1 MLYRR
6 KVLLNIL
13 HEFNGVLPSISLM
26 KLSLLVTRTAG
37 ATQCYDFIPYKFG
50 AFSYSLYSDI
60 NSLSKEGTISKT
72 NNNIVLNSFNYDD
85 YKIKTV
91 DREAV
96 RLIHNQFPNASP
108 KDLIAYTYNKYP
120 FFALKSTLTDY
131 VTPEIRQK
139 IQECINNDKHTE
151 LFTIGY
157 EGISCEEYLNR
168 LIRNNIAL
176 LIDVRKNPISMKY
189 GFSKNLLSKHV
200 KDLGIEYLHLPEL
213 GIESEERQNLE
224 TYQDYKNLFAKY
236 EKTTLLNNTLALNR
250 IITSLRQNK
259 KVALTCFEKDY
270 HCCHRGII
278 AKKLQTLPDWN
289 YKLTH
294 L

>member
-13 HEFNGVLPSISLM
+13 HEFNSKLPRLSLL
-26 KLSLLVTRTAG
+26 KLALLVTRTAG
-37 ATQCYDFIPYKFG
+37 ATQCYDFVPYKYG

-60 NSLSKEGTISKT
+60 NALTREGTVSEAGKDI
-72 NNNIVLNSFNYDD
+72 ILNSFNCED
-85 YKIKTV
+85 YKIKSTDMQAIRFV
-91 DREAV
+91 
-96 RLIHNQFPNASP
+96 HSQFPTASTT
-108 KDLIAYTYNKYP
+108 DLITYTYNKYP
-120 FFALKSTLTDY
+120 FFASKSTLTKY
-131 VTPEIRQK
+131 ITPEIQQK
-139 IQECINNDKHTE
+139 IQECISNDTSTE

-168 LIRNNIAL
+168 LLINNIAL

-189 GFSKNLLSKHV
+189 GFTKSLLAKHV
-200 KDLGIEYLHLPEL
+200 QDLGIKYLHLPEL

-224 TYQDYKNLFAKY
+224 TYQDYKDLFEKY
-236 EKTTLLNNTLALNR
+236 AKTTLLNNQRALEY
-250 IITSLRQNK
+250 IITLLRENK

-270 HCCHRGII
+270 HYCHRGVI
-278 AKKLQTLPDWN
+278 AQKLQTLPDWK

-294 L
+294 I